1 MDNDEIRI
9 SDLLYTVFKHRKTI
23 LVLGLLG
30 FLCGFVFSGISF
42 LRNSRTN
49 YAIDCSVA
57 IISQPSANG
66 IIYNSDYLSSNTFY
80 QTLDMMDAATFVMKS
95 ERTLQA
101 AVDRAGLVSVT
112 TQAVSQNLQVSR
124 YNETQVLLL
133 TLTWNNAEAGVQLM
147 NALVDAIKEILPE
160 TLMMGSVAMIDAPEA
175 TSTTG
180 GGAGQYVR
188 LWVIFCVLG
197 MAAGAGLAVLEFFL
211 RPTLLNVKD
220 VEDVLKLETLGSIPK
235 DNSYFQKNTQLLSE
249 THRADAAAVQNFAS
263 AAHILINRFGTTAGP
278 HWFYVT
284 SAEDGEG
291 KSTVAANLAL
301 QLSDMEKRTLLLDL
315 NTRAPRL
322 SGMFLQDL
330 PYSRTLNALYKG
342 ESAEPEAVI
351 SLTGHLDLLPMVL
364 EPDAVPLDA
373 ALFDFLKPIM
383 EPYEYVIIDAS
394 SVGRSSEVLR
404 LNKLADNALFVVRY
418 DAAPMPVIQDA
429 IEKLNKS
436 GVQLLGCVV
445 NEVQSLEI
453 FPLHP
458 EHIAAPIR
466 KKKKKPENAD
476 SPLPEDL
483 LRPADSALEPTWK
496 PAGDGRSVMDEL
508 TDDLQRSQNTRSDD
522 EIMWELLRMGKDRSW
537 KQPEQ
542 KPAADSS
549 APQPP
554 QSVPAPPPASMP
566 AEEPKPVPEAPP
578 APASAKKPKTV
589 PKAPPAPMPA
599 EKPKTVP
606 EAPPAPVPAEKPKPV
621 QPKPEAASKAG
632 LLPWTEPEPEP
643 KPEKKRSRAPKQAAA
658 PKHGKASS
666 RGGLGLW
673 GKKPKH

>member
-30 FLCGFVFSGISF
+30 FFCGFVFSGVSF

-49 YAIDCSVA
+49 YAVNCSVA
-57 IISQPSANG
+57 ITYRPISKSDRIFAGRDPD
-66 IIYNSDYLSSNTFY
+66 NSDYLSSNTFY

-95 ERTLQA
+95 ERTLQTA
-101 AVDRAGLVSVT
+101 IDHSGLVSVT
-112 TQAVSQNLQVSR
+112 TQDVSQNLQVSR

-175 TSTTG
+175 ASTTG

-197 MAAGAGLAVLEFFL
+197 LAAGAGLAVLEFFL

-235 DNSYFQKNTQLLSE
+235 DNSYFQKNMQLLSE
-249 THRADAAAVQNFAS
+249 THRADADAVQNFAS
-263 AAHILINRFGTTAGP
+263 AAHILINRFGTTAEP

-322 SGMFLQDL
+322 GGMFLQDL

-351 SLTGHLDLLPMVL
+351 SLTGYLDLLPM
-364 EPDAVPLDA
+364 
-373 ALFDFLKPIM
+373 
-383 EPYEYVIIDAS
+383 
-394 SVGRSSEVLR
+394 
-404 LNKLADNALFVVRY
+404 
-418 DAAPMPVIQDA
+418 
-429 IEKLNKS
+429 
-436 GVQLLGCVV
+436 
-445 NEVQSLEI
+445 
-453 FPLHP
+453 
-458 EHIAAPIR
+458 
-466 KKKKKPENAD
+466 
-476 SPLPEDL
+476 
-483 LRPADSALEPTWK
+483 
-496 PAGDGRSVMDEL
+496 
-508 TDDLQRSQNTRSDD
+508 
-522 EIMWELLRMGKDRSW
+522 
-537 KQPEQ
+537 
-542 KPAADSS
+542 
-549 APQPP
+549 
-554 QSVPAPPPASMP
+554 
-566 AEEPKPVPEAPP
+566 
-578 APASAKKPKTV
+578 
-589 PKAPPAPMPA
+589 
-599 EKPKTVP
+599 
-606 EAPPAPVPAEKPKPV
+606 
-621 QPKPEAASKAG
+621 
-632 LLPWTEPEPEP
+632 
-643 KPEKKRSRAPKQAAA
+643 
-658 PKHGKASS
+658 
-666 RGGLGLW
+666 
-673 GKKPKH
+673 

>member
-30 FLCGFVFSGISF
+30 FFCGFVFSGISF

-49 YAIDCSVA
+49 YAVNCSVA
-57 IISQPSANG
+57 ITSQPSADGVVYN
-66 IIYNSDYLSSNTFY
+66 NSDYLSSNTFY

-95 ERTLQA
+95 ERTL
-101 AVDRAGLVSVT
+101 
-112 TQAVSQNLQVSR
+112 
-124 YNETQVLLL
+124 
-133 TLTWNNAEAGVQLM
+133 
-147 NALVDAIKEILPE
+147 
-160 TLMMGSVAMIDAPEA
+160 
-175 TSTTG
+175 
-180 GGAGQYVR
+180 
-188 LWVIFCVLG
+188 
-197 MAAGAGLAVLEFFL
+197 
-211 RPTLLNVKD
+211 
-220 VEDVLKLETLGSIPK
+220 
-235 DNSYFQKNTQLLSE
+235 
-249 THRADAAAVQNFAS
+249 
-263 AAHILINRFGTTAGP
+263 
-278 HWFYVT
+278 
-284 SAEDGEG
+284 
-291 KSTVAANLAL
+291 
-301 QLSDMEKRTLLLDL
+301 LLDL

-322 SGMFLQDL
+322 GGMFLQDL

-351 SLTGHLDLLPMVL
+351 SLTGYLDLLPMVL

-394 SVGRSSEVLR
+394 SVGRSSDVLR
-404 LNKLADNALFVVRY
+404 LNKLADHALFVVRH
-418 DAAPMPVIQDA
+418 DATPLPVIQDA

-458 EHIAAPIR
+458 EHVAAPIR

-522 EIMWELLRMGKDRSW
+522 EIMWELLRMGKDGSW
-537 KQPEQ
+537 KRPER

-549 APQPP
+549 TAQQP
-554 QSVPAPPPASMP
+554 QSVPDAPPASGS
-566 AEEPKPVPEAPP
+566 AP
-578 APASAKKPKTV
+578 APQPVT
-589 PKAPPAPMPA
+589 
-599 EKPKTVP
+599 ET
-606 EAPPAPVPAEKPKPV
+606 PPAPVPAEKPKPV
-621 QPKPEAASKAG
+621 QPEPEAESKAG

-643 KPEKKRSRAPKQAAA
+643 KPEKKRSHAPKPTAA

-666 RGGLGLW
+666 RSGLGLW

>member
-30 FLCGFVFSGISF
+30 FFCGFVFSGVSF

-49 YAIDCSVA
+49 YAVDCSVA
-57 IISQPSANG
+57 ITSQPSADGVVYN
-66 IIYNSDYLSSNTFY
+66 NSDYLSSNTFY
-80 QTLDMMDAATFVMKS
+80 QTLNMMDAATFVMKS

-101 AVDRAGLVSVT
+101 AIDRAGLVSVT
-112 TQAVSQNLQVSR
+112 TQDVSQNLQVSR

-175 TSTTG
+175 ASTTG

-197 MAAGAGLAVLEFFL
+197 LAAGAGLAVLEFFL

-235 DNSYFQKNTQLLSE
+235 DNSYFQKNMQLLSE
-249 THRADAAAVQNFAS
+249 THRADADAVQNFAS
-263 AAHILINRFGTTAGP
+263 AAHILINRFGTTAEP

-322 SGMFLQDL
+322 GGMFLQDL

-351 SLTGHLDLLPMVL
+351 SLTGYLDLLPMVL

-394 SVGRSSEVLR
+394 SVGRSSDVLR
-404 LNKLADNALFVVRY
+404 LNKLADMRCSLCVTTPPRCLSY
-418 DAAPMPVIQDA
+418 RMP
-429 IEKLNKS
+429 LKS
-436 GVQLLGCVV
+436 
-445 NEVQSLEI
+445 
-453 FPLHP
+453 
-458 EHIAAPIR
+458 
-466 KKKKKPENAD
+466 
-476 SPLPEDL
+476 
-483 LRPADSALEPTWK
+483 
-496 PAGDGRSVMDEL
+496 
-508 TDDLQRSQNTRSDD
+508 
-522 EIMWELLRMGKDRSW
+522 
-537 KQPEQ
+537 
-542 KPAADSS
+542 
-549 APQPP
+549 
-554 QSVPAPPPASMP
+554 
-566 AEEPKPVPEAPP
+566 
-578 APASAKKPKTV
+578 
-589 PKAPPAPMPA
+589 
-599 EKPKTVP
+599 
-606 EAPPAPVPAEKPKPV
+606 
-621 QPKPEAASKAG
+621 
-632 LLPWTEPEPEP
+632 
-643 KPEKKRSRAPKQAAA
+643 
-658 PKHGKASS
+658 
-666 RGGLGLW
+666 
-673 GKKPKH
+673 

>member
-30 FLCGFVFSGISF
+30 FFCGFVFSGVSF

-49 YAIDCSVA
+49 YAVNCSVA
-57 IISQPSANG
+57 ITSQPSADGVVYN
-66 IIYNSDYLSSNTFY
+66 NSDYLSSNTFY

-101 AVDRAGLVSVT
+101 AIDRAGLVSVT
-112 TQAVSQNLQVSR
+112 TQDVSQNLQVSR

-175 TSTTG
+175 ASTTG

-197 MAAGAGLAVLEFFL
+197 LAAGAGLAVLEFFL

-235 DNSYFQKNTQLLSE
+235 DNSYFQKNMQLLSE
-249 THRADAAAVQNFAS
+249 THRADADAVQNFAS
-263 AAHILINRFGTTAGP
+263 AAHILINRFGTTAEP

-322 SGMFLQDL
+322 GGMFLQDL

-351 SLTGHLDLLPMVL
+351 SLTGYLDLLPMVL

-394 SVGRSSEVLR
+394 SVGRSSDVLR
-404 LNKLADNALFVVRY
+404 LNKLADHALFVVRH
-418 DAAPMPVIQDA
+418 DATPLSVIQDA

-522 EIMWELLRMGKDRSW
+522 EIMWELLRMGKDGSW
-537 KQPEQ
+537 KRPER

-549 APQPP
+549 AAQQP
-554 QSVPAPPPASMP
+554 QSVPDAPPASGSAP
-566 AEEPKPVPEAPP
+566 APQPVPETPAAPVP
-578 APASAKKPKTV
+578 TEKPKAV
-589 PKAPPAPMPA
+589 PKAPPAPTPA
-599 EKPKTVP
+599 KKPKTVQPEP
-606 EAPPAPVPAEKPKPV
+606 EAE
-621 QPKPEAASKAG
+621 SKAG

-643 KPEKKRSRAPKQAAA
+643 KPEKKRSRAPKPAAA

-666 RGGLGLW
+666 RSGLGLW